1 MERRKIQLIAIFT
14 FLFFSISF
22 AGECSKYFLTKDYSF
37 FIDAVKSYKT
47 QLGISIQQLDQINSI
62 IDQYEPQ
69 IKERKDKITEIED
82 KINEILING
91 GSSEKLKQLIIQLAR
106 LKTENTVLQIRE
118 IREIQN
124 ILTDEQYRTLLKI
137 LFNID

>member
-1 MERRKIQLIAIFT
+1 MRE
-14 FLFFSISF
+14 
-22 AGECSKYFLTKDYSF
+22 
-37 FIDAVKSYKT
+37 YKT
-47 QLGISIQQLDQINSI
+47 QLGISIEQLDKINSVI
-62 IDQYEPQ
+62 EKYQPQ
-69 IKERKDKITEIED
+69 IEERKDEIIDVED
-82 KINEILING
+82 KINELLING

>member
-1 MERRKIQLIAIFT
+1 LERRKIQLIT
-14 FLFFSISF
+14 LFLTVLVSFSFSKD
-22 AGECSKYFLTKDYSF
+22 CSRYFLTKNYSF
-37 FIDAVKSYKT
+37 FIDAVREYKT
-47 QLGISIQQLDQINSI
+47 QLGISIEQLDKINSVI
-62 IDQYEPQ
+62 EKYQPQ
-69 IKERKDKITEIED
+69 IEERKDEIIDVED
-82 KINEILING
+82 KINELLING